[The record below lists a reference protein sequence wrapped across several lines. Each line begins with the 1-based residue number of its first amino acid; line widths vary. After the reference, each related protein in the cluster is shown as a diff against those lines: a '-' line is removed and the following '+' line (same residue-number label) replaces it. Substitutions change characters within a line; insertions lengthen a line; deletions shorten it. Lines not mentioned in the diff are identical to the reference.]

1 MEESGQ
7 KSGSISEVENISDSV
22 SMLSE
27 MTKLC
32 VSQYKNA
39 PEMTK
44 LCVSQYKD
52 APEPDLRSLKD
63 LVAVVNTLN
72 PLVMQHFGQG
82 AAELTLRYE
91 DLEIEKE
98 SI

>member
-7 KSGSISEVENISDSV
+7 KSGSICEVKNISDSV

-32 VSQYKNA
+32 VSQYK
-39 PEMTK
+39 
-44 LCVSQYKD
+44 D
-52 APEPDLRSLKD
+52 APDTDLRSLKD

-82 AAELTLRYE
+82 AAELTVRFE
-91 DLEIEKE
+91 SPELEKLGE
-98 SI
+98 

>member
-1 MEESGQ
+1 MEERGQ

-32 VSQYKNA
+32 VSQYK
-39 PEMTK
+39 
-44 LCVSQYKD
+44 D
-52 APEPDLRSLKD
+52 APDTDLRSLKD

-82 AAELTLRYE
+82 AAELTVRYE

>member
-7 KSGSISEVENISDSV
+7 KSGSISEVKNISDSV
-22 SMLSE
+22 SMLS
-27 MTKLC
+27 
-32 VSQYKNA
+32 
-39 PEMTK
+39 EMTK

-82 AAELTLRYE
+82 AAELTIKYE
-91 DLEIEKE
+91 DLEIEEE
-98 SI
+98 SV

>member
-32 VSQYKNA
+32 VSQYK
-39 PEMTK
+39 
-44 LCVSQYKD
+44 D

-72 PLVMQHFGQG
+72 PLVVQHFGQG
-82 AAELTLRYE
+82 AAELTVRFE
-91 DLEIEKE
+91 SPELEKLGE
-98 SI
+98 

>member
-1 MEESGQ
+1 MTKNET
-7 KSGSISEVENISDSV
+7 GSRTPAEIKNVRTSV
-22 SMLSE
+22 SMLSK
-27 MTKLC
+27 MTKQCIALN
-32 VSQYKNA
+32 KNA
-39 PEMTK
+39 PDT
-44 LCVSQYKD
+44 
-52 APEPDLRSLKD
+52 DLRSLKD